1 MKSIEDL
8 NAEDFKDRVGQTFTM
23 SGAPVVLK
31 SVDPG
36 PPGHKSFRAPFSLL
50 FEGEAE
56 LDDQAPVTLDHP
68 DLGALELSMQR
79 VAVTDEDSAAPTYEI
94 VLN

>member
-1 MKSIEDL
+1 MTSVKDL
-8 NAEDFKDRVGQTFTM
+8 SAEDFKDRVGETFTL

-36 PPGHKSFRAPFSLL
+36 RPGHKAFRAPFSLL
-50 FEGEAE
+50 FQGEAV
-56 LDDQAPVTLDHP
+56 LDDHAPVTLDHP
-68 DLGALELSMQR
+68 DLGAFELMMQR
-79 VAVTDEDSAAPTYEI
+79 VTVSQDQGAGPSYEI